1 VVVDAEVNETNKTTP
16 RSARRSVLEKS
27 LTGPTLLEMSGFRP
41 GALLLRII
49 QIGNTRSR
57 TLADNLGEIELPASG
72 IGSGDEQTAYRVDRS
87 TEESAMTKGVT
98 RYLGPC

>member
-1 VVVDAEVNETNKTTP
+1 MKRKKCLQKELDRADIVRDVRFSSRCAPVADNTNW
-16 RSARRSVLEKS
+16 
-27 LTGPTLLEMSGFRP
+27 
-41 GALLLRII
+41 
-49 QIGNTRSR
+49 NTRSR

>member
-1 VVVDAEVNETNKTTP
+1 MAPENDSINIRPKLLAHVEDP
-16 RSARRSVLEKS
+16 IDSDLEQ
-27 LTGPTLLEMSGFRP
+27 PLLSGFRP

-98 RYLGPC
+98 RYLGRC